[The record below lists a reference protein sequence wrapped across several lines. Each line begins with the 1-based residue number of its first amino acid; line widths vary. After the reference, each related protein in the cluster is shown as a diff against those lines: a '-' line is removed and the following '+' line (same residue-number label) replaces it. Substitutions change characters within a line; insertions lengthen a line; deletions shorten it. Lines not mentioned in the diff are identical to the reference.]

1 MTDSVNLDGFD
12 LKLLSALHEDGRLSN
27 QELADRVHL
36 SPSQCSRRRIRLEDK
51 GVIRGYRAELSLAQL
66 GLGVVVF
73 TRVSLAAHNGNNAR
87 RFGEFV
93 RGIDCV
99 IEAYSLTGDSD
110 YLLKIVV
117 PDLHLLSVVVNDVL
131 LPHESV
137 AQVRSW
143 VVLETLKEQSALPLS
158 RVRTG
163 EAASS

>member
-1 MTDSVNLDGFD
+1 MTNTVNLDGFD
-12 LKLLSALHEDGRLSN
+12 LKILLALHEDGRLGN
-27 QELADRVHL
+27 QELADRIHL
-36 SPSQCSRRRIRLEDK
+36 SPSQCSRRRIRLENN
-51 GVIRGYRAELSLAQL
+51 GVIRGYRAELSMAQL

-73 TRVSLAAHNGNNAR
+73 TRVSLAAHNGSNAR

-117 PDLHLLSVVVNDVL
+117 PDLRSLSAVVNDVL

-137 AQVRSW
+137 AQVRSS
-143 VVLETLKEQSALPLS
+143 VVLETLKELGTLPLS
-158 RVRTG
+158 RVSTG
-163 EAASS
+163 QAAGS